1 MSTNPNTARLAVL
14 IDADNTTKLAPMTGP
29 LFAEI
34 AKYGVASVK
43 RIYGDWTQP
52 NLGGWK
58 KVLAE
63 HAIQPM
69 QQFANT
75 SGKNATDSAM
85 IIDAMDLLYTNRFDG
100 FCIVSSDSDFTRL
113 AVRIREAGL
122 TAYGLGEEKTPKPF
136 VSACDKFIYTELLV
150 PPEEAAESSA
160 PKQKSA
166 KELRTDTS
174 LLSLIRNGIK
184 AASDDDGWAHLGPVG
199 SHIAKQAPDFDS
211 RTWGYGKLRDL
222 VVAIGLFD
230 VEKRKRPDGQSSGVY
245 VREKPKGGARENAK
259 GSV

>member
-1 MSTNPNTARLAVL
+1 MSAPPHTARLAVL
-14 IDADNTTKLAPMTGP
+14 IDADNTTKLAPMTEA

-34 AKYGVASVK
+34 AKYGTASVK

-52 NLGGWK
+52 NLASWK

-63 HAIQPM
+63 HAIQPI

-75 SGKNATDSAM
+75 SGKNATDSAL

-122 TAYGLGEEKTPKPF
+122 TAYGLGEQKTPKPF
-136 VSACDKFIYTELLV
+136 VSACDKFIYTELLA
-150 PPEEAAESSA
+150 PAEEATERAA
-160 PKQKSA
+160 PKKKAA
-166 KELRTDTS
+166 KEMRSDTRLMS
-174 LLSLIRNGIK
+174 LLRGGIK
-184 AASDDDGWAHLGPVG
+184 AASDDDGWAHLGAVG
-199 SHIAKQAPDFDS
+199 QHISKQAPDFDP
-211 RTWGYGKLRDL
+211 RTWSYRKLSDL

-230 VEKRKRPDGQSSGVY
+230 VEHRKRPDGSFSAHY
-245 VREKPKGGARENAK
+245 VREKQKASRD
-259 GSV
+259 SS